1 MAIISNWIRKRL
13 LIILLYLLDA
23 GRWTLFRFQGSQC
36 RCRSVIRETIYDLV
50 KNGLSFLFGYRT
62 LSSPSY
68 RYLAYN
74 TYRCGRMAAGESDPW
89 QRKKL
94 TSGTA
99 V

>member
-1 MAIISNWIRKRL
+1 MTILSNWIRKRL

-50 KNGLSFLFGYRT
+50 KNGLLFLFGYRT
-62 LSSPSY
+62 LSY

-74 TYRCGRMAAGESDPW
+74 TYRCGRW
-89 QRKKL
+89 QRANPIHGNVKN
-94 TSGTA
+94 
-99 V
+99 